1 MTHPTHYSLLLPREI
16 AELGIASQDRLAH
29 VLGASLIDH
38 IDELD
43 DLTDAHNDL
52 TDAHNDAIKRISDL
66 ETHVVPDLETQVERL
81 RATIAILENAL
92 AAKI

>member
-1 MTHPTHYSLLLPREI
+1 MTHPTHYNLLLPREI

-43 DLTDAHNDL
+43 DLTDAHND
-52 TDAHNDAIKRISDL
+52 AIKRISDL
-66 ETHVVPDLETQVERL
+66 ETHVVPDLETQIERL
-81 RATIAILENAL
+81 RAIIAAFEDAL
-92 AAKI
+92 SAKKKKV

>member
-1 MTHPTHYSLLLPREI
+1 MTHPTHYNLLLPREL
-16 AELGIASQDRLAH
+16 AELGIASQERLAH

-43 DLTDAHNDL
+43 DLTDAHND
-52 TDAHNDAIKRISDL
+52 AIKRIRDL

-81 RATIAILENAL
+81 RAIIAALEDAL
-92 AAKI
+92 SAKKKKA